1 MENRETLSPSTRVAV
16 ELAGALQGVICYVIT
31 WYIEYAKLPSDTLW
45 LMCVVPATV
54 VMTTTLS
61 LAMTSFRKP
70 FLWLSLGMIGA
81 AVAGMGGWLKWS
93 VAGLDNW
100 DTRNAV
106 LLFGFHLLLMTLLL
120 LPWLQR
126 RLETAPTDAF
136 YRDFNDKNWHNAL
149 TFLLVFVSNGLFWL
163 VLFLWT
169 ELFKLI
175 GISFFDRLF
184 FNSDWFISVA
194 IGVVS
199 ASAAVLAR
207 MQVRLI
213 LALQNLLTLIATGL
227 LPLMAAL
234 ALLFIGILPF
244 VGLEAVSARISAAG
258 LLTTLALLLLLL
270 VTVVW
275 HPQRQKLPY
284 FSPLR
289 GMIHLAVIIAPA
301 YPVLAGWALWLRIAQ
316 YGWSP
321 ERLYGVLITIVA
333 LVWTVGFCLSV
344 LFYRRDPQRLQ
355 AHITP
360 TTGLLALIFLVL
372 VHTPVLDPWR
382 ISVESHM
389 ARYQDGRINA
399 DQVSLYMLSNTGR
412 KGREAMQ
419 MLQNDPQFNS
429 NPKRQ
434 REINGLLSGNAGEA
448 GKMTA
453 AMLEKQIQL
462 APGMA
467 RPDKA
472 LWQAMLS
479 NQYRFESCDSA
490 QSNCLLMPLD
500 LNSDGKP
507 EAVLFQF
514 TDRTIVAYTQTN
526 TGWRIAG
533 DAWKMPEALTRE
545 ELDRALRQRK
555 VKSVVKPWADIEIF
569 GERVD
574 MSYDSYNNAQW
585 R

>member
-1 MENRETLSPSTRVAV
+1 M
-16 ELAGALQGVICYVIT
+16 LAGALQGVICYVIT

-70 FLWLSLGMIGA
+70 FLWLSLGIIGA

-163 VLFLWT
+163 VLFLWA

-321 ERLYGVLITIVA
+321 ERLYGVLITIAA

-360 TTGLLALIFLVL
+360 ATGLLALIFLVL

-382 ISVESHM
+382 ISVKSHM

-419 MLQNDPQFNS
+419 MLQNDPQFIS

>member
-1 MENRETLSPSTRVAV
+1 MENREALSPSTRVAV
-16 ELAGALQGVICYVIT
+16 VLAGALQGVICYVIT

-70 FLWLSLGMIGA
+70 FLWLSLGIIGA

-163 VLFLWT
+163 VLFLWA

-184 FNSDWFISVA
+184 FNSDWFISVT

-360 TTGLLALIFLVL
+360 ATGLLALIFLVL
-372 VHTPVLDPWR
+372 VYTPVLDPWR
-382 ISVESHM
+382 ISVGSHM

-419 MLQNDPQFNS
+419 MLQNDPQFIS

-434 REINGLLSGNAGEA
+434 REINGLLSGNAGGA

-453 AMLEKQIQL
+453 AML
-462 APGMA
+462 
-467 RPDKA
+467 
-472 LWQAMLS
+472 
-479 NQYRFESCDSA
+479 
-490 QSNCLLMPLD
+490 
-500 LNSDGKP
+500 
-507 EAVLFQF
+507 
-514 TDRTIVAYTQTN
+514 
-526 TGWRIAG
+526 
-533 DAWKMPEALTRE
+533 
-545 ELDRALRQRK
+545 
-555 VKSVVKPWADIEIF
+555 
-569 GERVD
+569 
-574 MSYDSYNNAQW
+574 
-585 R
+585 

>member
-16 ELAGALQGVICYVIT
+16 VLAGALQGVICYVIT

-574 MSYDSYNNAQW
+574 MSYDSYNNA
-585 R
+585 RRR

>member
-1 MENRETLSPSTRVAV
+1 M
-16 ELAGALQGVICYVIT
+16 
-31 WYIEYAKLPSDTLW
+31 
-45 LMCVVPATV
+45 
-54 VMTTTLS
+54 
-61 LAMTSFRKP
+61 
-70 FLWLSLGMIGA
+70 
-81 AVAGMGGWLKWS
+81 
-93 VAGLDNW
+93 
-100 DTRNAV
+100 
-106 LLFGFHLLLMTLLL
+106 
-120 LPWLQR
+120 
-126 RLETAPTDAF
+126 
-136 YRDFNDKNWHNAL
+136 
-149 TFLLVFVSNGLFWL
+149 
-163 VLFLWT
+163 LFLWA

-360 TTGLLALIFLVL
+360 ATGLLALIFLVL
-372 VHTPVLDPWR
+372 VYTPVLDPWR

-419 MLQNDPQFNS
+419 MLQNDPQFIS

-434 REINGLLSGNAGEA
+434 REINGLLSGNAGGA

-472 LWQAMLS
+472 LWRAMLS

-490 QSNCLLMPLD
+490 QRNCLLIPLD

-514 TDRTIVAYTQTN
+514 TDRRIVAYTQTN

-555 VKSVVKPWADIEIF
+555 VKSVVKPWADIKIF

>member
-1 MENRETLSPSTRVAV
+1 MENRETLSALTRVAV
-16 ELAGALQGVICYVIT
+16 VLAGALQGVICYVIT

-533 DAWKMPEALTRE
+533 DAWKMPEALTRG